1 MTSMTEFGTPSN
13 FGPDTVLNI
22 SICLTYCD
30 FQYWVIPPSLTSSGL
45 ILLGELN
52 KVVPVSEARF
62 SNIVINGD
70 DVTIN
75 VNGVPTE
82 TVPVTVYSMSTNRL
96 QVVNCV
102 ISPSGM
108 NVLSLT
114 INSCVCSGA

>member
-1 MTSMTEFGTPSN
+1 MTEFGTPSD

-22 SICLTYCD
+22 SICLTCCD
-30 FQYWVIPPSLTSSGL
+30 FRYWVIPPSLTSSGL

-52 KVVPVSEARF
+52 KIVPVSEARF

-82 TVPVTVYSMSTNRL
+82 IVPVTVYSMSTNKL

-114 INSCVCSGA
+114 INSCVCNGA